1 MNKPE
6 IADSL
11 EQRLGIPGLQVQ
23 AQWQENDLV
32 VVFNRP
38 ETEHLDYSN
47 LTKKTVQ
54 ILRSLEVPPPGQIT
68 FYSRVLGEEETDWDK
83 TIKIKLK
90 NEKTIT
96 ESRGT
101 SAQITEDLALD
112 SKSVNEHPQS
122 PEQDEPKD
130 LVIPEET
137 PIIESTPPKLSD
149 FCFTR
154 NKALIKTD
162 LPAPALKVAQNVK
175 FFHELSERTKL
186 DLAPV
191 MEDFFKSPDKTSL
204 ISVPNE
210 LRSWFEDLKKLK
222 DIEFKSQS
230 VWLSRYCFNPEKT
243 MGEVNALFTSLE
255 ELEKAKH
262 QELEPSL
269 PPVVA
274 TNSSTKRSRAS
285 TVSNSSNVEVRG
297 SQRFTAD
304 ELLFMIGGGL
314 LIGLIGWFLWGTA
327 SAIGPLGWIAAFAGI
342 ASGIGTVLGNQGLKA
357 ISAIIL
363 IVVYII
369 FFGFGFVI
377 LWIEFLGWL
386 TGLIVAGGVT
396 SIAQSSG
403 AQNIT
408 APKPLRLLLVLSIV
422 ILIGMGYAL
431 TSKSSQ
437 VSEKAAPGIT
447 GTPVETANL
456 VITNN
461 GMTLSNSAL
470 NTSFSLI
477 VENQAS
483 KPCDLDFDL
492 VGSGGYSVTYQS
504 DKMIKSGEKKTV
516 NFQFSN
522 GGNFKI
528 VCKGDIG
535 NSNLLEIS
543 GPVFTIRDN

>member
-1 MNKPE
+1 MNELE
-6 IADSL
+6 IANSL
-11 EQRLGIPGLQVQ
+11 EERFGIPGLQVQ
-23 AQWQENDLV
+23 VQGLENDLV

-38 ETEHLDYSN
+38 GTEHLDYNN

-90 NEKTIT
+90 NEKSTT
-96 ESRGT
+96 ESNESLPRSAEDVT
-101 SAQITEDLALD
+101 SEA
-112 SKSVNEHPQS
+112 KVNEPSQS
-122 PEQDEPKD
+122 PEQGVQRD
-130 LVIPEET
+130 LVVPEEP
-137 PIIESTPPKLSD
+137 PIIETNPPKLSD

-186 DLAPV
+186 DLAPI

-230 VWLSRYCFNPEKT
+230 VWLSRYCFDPEKT
-243 MGEVNALFTSLE
+243 MGEVNALFASLE
-255 ELEKAKH
+255 ELEKAK
-262 QELEPSL
+262 QQKLEPSP
-269 PPVVA
+269 PPVAA

-285 TVSNSSNVEVRG
+285 SVSSRSNVEVRG
-297 SQRFTAD
+297 SQRFTPD

-327 SAIGPLGWIAAFAGI
+327 SAVGPLGWIAAFAGI
-342 ASGIGTVLGNQGLKA
+342 ASGIGTILGNQALRG
-357 ISAIIL
+357 ISATVL

-377 LWIEFLGWL
+377 LWIEFLAWL

-408 APKPLRLLLVLSIV
+408 APKPLRLLVVLSIV

-431 TSKSSQ
+431 TSNSSKVAEQ
-437 VSEKAAPGIT
+437 VAPGST
-447 GTPVETANL
+447 GTPVDTANL
-456 VITNN
+456 VITND
-461 GMTLSNSAL
+461 GMILSNSAL
-470 NTSFSLI
+470 KTSFKMT
-477 VENQAS
+477 VQNQAS
-483 KPCDLDFDL
+483 KPCDLDFEL
-492 VGSGGYSVTYQS
+492 VGGGGYSVRYQP
-504 DKMIKSGEKKTV
+504 DKMIKNGETKTIS
-516 NFQFSN
+516 FQFSN
-522 GGNFKI
+522 GGNFQL
-528 VCKGDIG
+528 VCEGDIG

-543 GPVFTIRDN
+543 GPAFTIRDN

>member
-1 MNKPE
+1 MNELE
-6 IADSL
+6 IANSL
-11 EQRLGIPGLQVQ
+11 EERFGIPGLQVQ
-23 AQWQENDLV
+23 VQGLENDLV

-38 ETEHLDYSN
+38 GTEHLDYNN

-90 NEKTIT
+90 NEKSTT
-96 ESRGT
+96 ESNESLPRSAEDVT
-101 SAQITEDLALD
+101 SEA
-112 SKSVNEHPQS
+112 KVNEPSQS
-122 PEQDEPKD
+122 PEQGVQRD
-130 LVIPEET
+130 LVVPEEP
-137 PIIESTPPKLSD
+137 PIIETNPPKLSD

-186 DLAPV
+186 DLAPI

-230 VWLSRYCFNPEKT
+230 VWLSRYCFDPEKT
-243 MGEVNALFTSLE
+243 MGEVNALFASLE
-255 ELEKAKH
+255 ELEKAKQ
-262 QELEPSL
+262 QELEPSP
-269 PPVVA
+269 PPVAA
-274 TNSSTKRSRAS
+274 TNTSAKRSRSS
-285 TVSNSSNVEVRG
+285 TVSHSSNVEVRG
-297 SQRFTAD
+297 SQRFTPD

-327 SAIGPLGWIAAFAGI
+327 SAVGPLGWIAAFAGI
-342 ASGIGTVLGNQGLKA
+342 ASGIGTILGNQALRG
-357 ISAIIL
+357 ISATVL
-363 IVVYII
+363 IVIYII

-377 LWIEFLGWL
+377 LWIEFLAWL

-408 APKPLRLLLVLSIV
+408 APKPLRLLVVLSIV

-431 TSKSSQ
+431 TSNSSKVAEQ
-437 VSEKAAPGIT
+437 VAPGST
-447 GTPVETANL
+447 GTPVDTANL
-456 VITNN
+456 VITND
-461 GMTLSNSAL
+461 GMILSNSAL
-470 NTSFSLI
+470 KTSFKMT
-477 VENQAS
+477 VQNQAS
-483 KPCDLDFDL
+483 KPCDLDFEL
-492 VGSGGYSVTYQS
+492 VGGGGYSVRYQP
-504 DKMIKSGEKKTV
+504 DKMIKNGETKTIS
-516 NFQFSN
+516 FQFSN
-522 GGNFKI
+522 GGNFQL
-528 VCKGDIG
+528 VCEGDIG

-543 GPVFTIRDN
+543 GPAFTIRDN